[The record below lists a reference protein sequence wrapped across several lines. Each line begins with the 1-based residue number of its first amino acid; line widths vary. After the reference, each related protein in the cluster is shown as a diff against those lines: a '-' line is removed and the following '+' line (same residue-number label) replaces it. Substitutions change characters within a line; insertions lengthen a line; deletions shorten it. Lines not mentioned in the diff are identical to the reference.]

1 MDMVEPVC
9 SLKLI
14 SSLHALSKHDRVSL
28 EPWLILL
35 SASIK
40 DIYAIT
46 HLAWTFWD
54 MVSLHSPEP
63 RDSRSAIASQ
73 VHSTL
78 VIFPEVTCLSF
89 YFPVFYFRTKMLS
102 FCDNTALLSNVP
114 WRSRVAHYFVFKSS
128 PLPTSGQRRTEFC
141 PYISWVSNLTLR
153 ATAWALCLLSYVIS
167 SYWTEVTP

>member
-35 SASIK
+35 SARIK

-73 VHSTL
+73 VHSIL
-78 VIFPEVTCLSF
+78 VIFPEVNCLSVIL
-89 YFPVFYFRTKMLS
+89 FPSVFLQDQNVIILWQHSTFIKCPLKKQSCSLFCLQVKTPTHIWTTQNWVLSIHFLS
-102 FCDNTALLSNVP
+102 F
-114 WRSRVAHYFVFKSS
+114 
-128 PLPTSGQRRTEFC
+128 
-141 PYISWVSNLTLR
+141 
-153 ATAWALCLLSYVIS
+153 
-167 SYWTEVTP
+167 

>member
-14 SSLHALSKHDRVSL
+14 SSLHALSKQDRVSL

-35 SASIK
+35 SARIK

-63 RDSRSAIASQ
+63 RDSRSESPRCTLPLLFFLR
-73 VHSTL
+73 STACQL
-78 VIFPEVTCLSF
+78 F

-102 FCDNTALLSNVP
+102 FCDNTALLSNIP

-128 PLPTSGQRRTEFC
+128 PLPTSGQCRTEFC
-141 PYISWVSNLTLR
+141 PYISWV
-153 ATAWALCLLSYVIS
+153 LSIHFLS
-167 SYWTEVTP
+167 F

>member
-35 SASIK
+35 SARIK

-73 VHSTL
+73 VHSTRYFSWGQL
-78 VIFPEVTCLSF
+78 PVILFPSVLLQDQNVIILWQHSTFIKCPLKKQSCSLFCLQVKPPTHIWTTQNWVLSIHFLSF
-89 YFPVFYFRTKMLS
+89 
-102 FCDNTALLSNVP
+102 
-114 WRSRVAHYFVFKSS
+114 
-128 PLPTSGQRRTEFC
+128 
-141 PYISWVSNLTLR
+141 
-153 ATAWALCLLSYVIS
+153 
-167 SYWTEVTP
+167 

>member
-35 SASIK
+35 SARIK

-73 VHSTL
+73 VHSTRYFSWGHL
-78 VIFPEVTCLSF
+78 PVILFPSVLLQDQNVIILWQHSTFIKCPLKKQSCSLFCLQVK
-89 YFPVFYFRTKMLS
+89 PPTHIWTTQNWVLS
-102 FCDNTALLSNVP
+102 IHF
-114 WRSRVAHYFVFKSS
+114 
-128 PLPTSGQRRTEFC
+128 
-141 PYISWVSNLTLR
+141 LR
-153 ATAWALCLLSYVIS
+153 F
-167 SYWTEVTP
+167 